1 MPRTVTI
8 VRRLL
13 CCLLLGLATAAQ
25 AASEAPRAAPA
36 LSGLIPPRA
45 TKDDDFLPPEQ
56 AFVLEVA
63 REDAGRARLHWR
75 IAPGYYLYRNRIS
88 VEAASPDTQLGAVT
102 LPDGLP
108 HEDEF
113 FGPQQIY
120 RDDLTAGV
128 ALGSAGAASLRITYQ
143 GCADA
148 GLCYPPQVREVTL
161 AALGAPA
168 AAGSVSGGVRGFGD
182 RIKQLAA
189 GGNRWA
195 QVLFFFGWGLLLAF
209 TPCVLPMVP
218 ILSGIIVGEGE
229 RLTPARS
236 FLLSVAYVLG
246 MAVTYTIAGAL
257 AALAGSQVQAFFQKT
272 WIIVLFAGLFVAL
285 AFAMFGAY
293 ELQMPAA
300 LQTRFASASQ
310 RIKGGKMASTA
321 LMGAL
326 SSLVV
331 TACVAPPLVA
341 AAALISQSG
350 DVVRGATAFFALSIG
365 MGVPLLVVGASAG
378 RLLPKAGPWMDTVK
392 GVFGVMF
399 LGVAVWLL
407 DRVVPPRATLAAWG
421 LVAFALAWVVTS
433 VGLRGGRRTPV
444 RFALGAM
451 ATLYGA
457 VLLVGATLGGT
468 DPLRPFTGTGLAGA
482 GTLEPALPFQRIHNV
497 AELDAALAAAQ
508 SSHQR
513 TMLDFYADWC
523 VSCKEMEKD
532 TFRDPVIRA
541 ALKNYVLLQA
551 DVTANGPADQAL
563 LHRFRIFGPPTTAFF
578 APDGR
583 ERPAFR
589 LVGYANSADFSARLA
604 AFEQAE

>member
-1 MPRTVTI
+1 MPRTATT
-8 VRRLL
+8 VRRFA
-13 CCLLLGLATAAQ
+13 CCVLLGLAAVAQ

-36 LSGLIPPRA
+36 LNGLIPPRVA
-45 TKDDDFLPPEQ
+45 KDDDFLPPEQ
-56 AFVLEVA
+56 AFVLEIT
-63 REDAGRARLHWR
+63 RESPGRARLHWQ
-75 IAPGYYLYRNRIS
+75 IAPGYYLYRNRVS
-88 VEAASPDTQLGAVT
+88 VEAANPDTQLGAVT
-102 LPDGLP
+102 LPEGLP

-120 RDDLTAGV
+120 RDSLTAGV
-128 ALGSAGAASLRITYQ
+128 ALSGAGAAALKITYQ

-161 AALGAPA
+161 AAAGSAA
-168 AAGSVSGGVRGFGD
+168 AAGSVWDGMRGFGD
-182 RIKQLAA
+182 HIQRLAA

-246 MAVTYTIAGAL
+246 MAVTYTLAGAL

-272 WIIVLFAGLFVAL
+272 WIIVLFAGLFVTL

-433 VGLRGGRRTPV
+433 VGLKGGRRTPA
-444 RFALGAM
+444 RFALGTM

-468 DPLRPFTGTGLAGA
+468 DPLRPFAGTGLAGA
-482 GTLEPALPFQRIHNV
+482 GTLEPTLPFQRIHNV
-497 AELDAALAAAQ
+497 VELDAALAAAQ

-532 TFRDPVIRA
+532 TFRDPMIRA

-563 LHRFRIFGPPTTAFF
+563 LHRFHIFGPPTTAFF

-589 LVGYANSADFSARLA
+589 LVGYANTADFAARLA